1 MAYSYTFVSG
11 SAVTTPPIQST
22 KVIIVSNVALVANIN
37 GTATLTG
44 NIGTVIPP
52 NYRTS
57 FNMQGINNT
66 LSLLSTSGVALISVT
81 QVGNVAP
88 SGIAGPVTN
97 NSWQANVTAW

>member
-11 SAVTTPPIQST
+11 SAVTTPPISST

-37 GTATLTG
+37 GTASISS
-44 NIGTVIPP
+44 NVGTAIPP

-66 LSLLSTSGVALISVT
+66 LSLLPTSGVALITVT

-88 SGIAGPVTN
+88 SGTAPAVAN
-97 NSWQANVTAW
+97 NSFTANVAAA

>member
-11 SAVTTPPIQST
+11 SAVTTPTINST

-37 GTATLTG
+37 GAASLTS
-44 NIGTVIPP
+44 NVSTIIPL

-57 FNMQGINNT
+57 FNMQGTGNY
-66 LSLLSTSGVALISVT
+66 LSLLPTSGVAAISVT

-88 SGIAGPVTN
+88 SGTAPAVAN
-97 NSWQANVTAW
+97 NSFQANVAAA

>member
-1 MAYSYTFVSG
+1 MAYSYTYVSG
-11 SAVTTPPIQST
+11 SAITTPPINST

-37 GTATLTG
+37 GTASLTS
-44 NIGTVIPP
+44 NVGTVIPP

-81 QVGNVAP
+81 QVGNVAA
-88 SGIAGPVTN
+88 SGTAPAVAN
-97 NSWQANVTAW
+97 NSFVANVAAY